1 MVDRCSAIDQWHRD
15 VPHSARWPIAL
26 GVFVV
31 LAWGLGFGSWAALAP
46 LQGAVVAS
54 GSFVATGQNKQV
66 QHLEGGI
73 IRDMRVREGDRVEAN
88 QLLLQL
94 DDTAAKAKL
103 RRLILRQYRLFAT
116 KARLEAE
123 INSLDKL
130 RLPLQLTRA
139 SDPEVKAIIAGQEI
153 ELAARRNKLL
163 TEEEVLKREIAGL
176 QESIRGYQAQ
186 VASNRERLDLFA
198 QEIKD
203 KRSLLERQLIR
214 KTEVL
219 NLQRS
224 EAGLSGDLG
233 ELLGRI
239 GDSKERIARA
249 DQQIAQLR
257 STAIQKALEDLR
269 ATETELDDV
278 GEQIRGAQ
286 DVVERTDVRAPVHG
300 IVVKVHRHTIGGVVG
315 AGEVILELLPTNDDL
330 IIEAR
335 VNPREITHVKAG
347 QAALVRMTALN
358 QRLTPM
364 VQGTVMYVSA
374 DAVSDSKVRPGDDAT
389 ASKGQSFI
397 VRVALDER
405 DMHSKIEGFR
415 ATPGM
420 PADLYIKTG
429 ERTFFNYVMRPVFD
443 SFSRAFREQ

>member
-1 MVDRCSAIDQWHRD
+1 
-15 VPHSARWPIAL
+15 
-26 GVFVV
+26 
-31 LAWGLGFGSWAALAP
+31 
-46 LQGAVVAS
+46 
-54 GSFVATGQNKQV
+54 
-66 QHLEGGI
+66 
-73 IRDMRVREGDRVEAN
+73 
-88 QLLLQL
+88 
-94 DDTAAKAKL
+94 
-103 RRLILRQYRLFAT
+103 
-116 KARLEAE
+116 
-123 INSLDKL
+123 
-130 RLPLQLTRA
+130 
-139 SDPEVKAIIAGQEI
+139 VKAIITGQEI

-286 DVVERTDVRAPVHG
+286 DVVERTDVRAPVRG
-300 IVVKVHRHTIGGVVG
+300 IVVKVHRHTIGGVVA

-364 VQGTVMYVSA
+364 IQGTGMYVSA
-374 DAVSDSKVRPGDDAT
+374 DAVSETKLRPGDDTGEA
-389 ASKGQSFI
+389 KGQSFI

-405 DMHSKIEGFR
+405 DMRSKIEGFR

-429 ERTFFNYVMRPVFD
+429 ERTFFNYMMRPVLD

>member
-1 MVDRCSAIDQWHRD
+1 
-15 VPHSARWPIAL
+15 
-26 GVFVV
+26 
-31 LAWGLGFGSWAALAP
+31 
-46 LQGAVVAS
+46 
-54 GSFVATGQNKQV
+54 
-66 QHLEGGI
+66 
-73 IRDMRVREGDRVEAN
+73 
-88 QLLLQL
+88 LQL
-94 DDTAAKAKL
+94 P
-103 RRLILRQYRLFAT
+103 
-116 KARLEAE
+116 LEL
-123 INSLDKL
+123 S
-130 RLPLQLTRA
+130 RA
-139 SDPEVKAIIAGQEI
+139 SDPEVKAIITGQEI
-153 ELAARRNKLL
+153 ELAARRTKLL

-176 QESIRGYQAQ
+176 QESIGGYQAQ
-186 VASNRERLDLFA
+186 VASNRQRLELFA

-203 KRSLLERQLIR
+203 KSSLLERQLIR

-249 DQQIAQLR
+249 DQQIAQLH

-278 GEQIRGAQ
+278 GEQIRSAQ
-286 DVVERTDVRAPVHG
+286 DVVERIDVRAPVRG

-315 AGEVILELLPTNDDL
+315 AGEVILELLPTNDEL

-364 VQGTVMYVSA
+364 IQGTVMYVSA
-374 DAVSDSKVRPGDDAT
+374 DAVSDTKVRPGDDDAGG
-389 ASKGQSFI
+389 SKGQSFI

-429 ERTFFNYVMRPVFD
+429 ERTFFNYMMRPVFD